1 MGPLAKAVL
10 TCLSLAAFAA
20 GWAPAQGV
28 GQVPDF
34 PLNEVRAGLQG
45 YGLTEGPGGSVQRF
59 DVEVVSVQH
68 DAGPGFPLVLVRAS
82 GDLIETS
89 GGVAAGM
96 SGSPVYL
103 PRGGRDALLGAV
115 GYVFPEADHDLAL
128 VTPIAAMRDRRVAG
142 GADSV
147 RVAGLGTAV
156 PVTTPVLMAG
166 ASPRTA
172 ALVGELFAGA
182 PTTPVRSPNAAQ
194 GSVTGS
200 ETDDPSGLE
209 SGAAIAVLL
218 MSGDLQ
224 LAALGTLTAVEGRS
238 LLALGHPLFG
248 AGSIS
253 YGLAT
258 AAVTAIVPSSVVP
271 FKLAN
276 ISSEAVG
283 AVTHDTPAALA
294 GASGVDPA
302 VVDLQLSVTAGNAE
316 ERFRVSLAADE
327 RLYPQL
333 TAIATLEAVD
343 RVMRATGPG
352 RAELAWEV
360 TLRGGAR
367 VNVVEQVTS
376 TTDIALDAARL
387 AAGPLAILGTNRFA
401 EPEVT
406 HVSLSVSLSRDPGS
420 AEVARVVLETQ
431 DLVAGGHAI
440 VHVRLQPYRQEA
452 VVRTFSV
459 PLPADLS
466 GEVTLLV
473 RGGDVPR
480 EIEGAPEEGG
490 EVDEPGTFAELLD
503 ALRAQVQGSE
513 IVFESV
519 DEHGDVRRLSRT
531 PLPWVV
537 IGSKDLHVTIAPQ
550 GEGGEDAGDEAG
562 GDVSGEP
569 GDDAG
574 GDADDGSQDGSG
586 E

>member
-1 MGPLAKAVL
+1 M
-10 TCLSLAAFAA
+10 LSSSRARAPRARAAAEGSAA
-20 GWAPAQGV
+20 
-28 GQVPDF
+28 
-34 PLNEVRAGLQG
+34 
-45 YGLTEGPGGSVQRF
+45 
-59 DVEVVSVQH
+59 
-68 DAGPGFPLVLVRAS
+68 
-82 GDLIETS
+82 
-89 GGVAAGM
+89 AAE
-96 SGSPVYL
+96 
-103 PRGGRDALLGAV
+103 D
-115 GYVFPEADHDLAL
+115 
-128 VTPIAAMRDRRVAG
+128 
-142 GADSV
+142 
-147 RVAGLGTAV
+147 
-156 PVTTPVLMAG
+156 
-166 ASPRTA
+166 
-172 ALVGELFAGA
+172 
-182 PTTPVRSPNAAQ
+182 N
-194 GSVTGS
+194 
-200 ETDDPSGLE
+200 DPSKLE
-209 SGAAIAVLL
+209 PGAAIAVEL
-218 MSGDLQ
+218 MSGDLR

-258 AAVTAIVPSSVVP
+258 AKVTAIVPSSVVP

-276 ISSEAVG
+276 LSSTTVG
-283 AVTHDTPAALA
+283 AITHDAPAALA
-294 GASGVDPA
+294 GASGVDPS
-302 VVDLQLSVTAGNAE
+302 VVDLQVSVTAGGRE
-316 ERFRVSLAADE
+316 ERFQVALAADE

-360 TLRGGAR
+360 TLRDGDR

-376 TTDIALDAARL
+376 TSDIALDAARL
-387 AAGPLAILGTNRFA
+387 AAGPLAILATNRFA

-406 HVSLSVSLSRDPGS
+406 HVSLSVNLSRDPGS
-420 AEVARVVLETQ
+420 AEVAQLVLETEE
-431 DLVAGGHAI
+431 LVAGGHAI

-459 PLPADLS
+459 PLPSDLS

-503 ALRAQVQGSE
+503 ALRGQVQGSE

-537 IGSKDLHVTIAPQ
+537 IGSRDLHVTIAPQ
-550 GEGGEDAGDEAG
+550 GEASEGAGDEAG
-562 GDVSGEP
+562 GDVSDEAGDGMNGDLDDSAEDGAGE
-569 GDDAG
+569 
-574 GDADDGSQDGSG
+574 
-586 E
+586 